1 MNTRRFPRS
10 LSDAWPTEADRTGIH
25 HDDSARAR
33 SVYSDADESAPRAW
47 PFVWI
52 LISITLLLA
61 ALVAFG
67 PSAQQEAED
76 VAASVDDAIAAAQM
90 QAAIDRN
97 CAGLMGRTEMQCAL
111 DTLQEL
117 QPERWIPEDAA
128 RAALAA
134 PFATTDTKE

>member
-25 HDDSARAR
+25 HDD
-33 SVYSDADESAPRAW
+33 DDAPRAW

-52 LISITLLLA
+52 LIGIALLIA
-61 ALVAFG
+61 ALVAFGG

-76 VAASVDDAIAAAQM
+76 VADDAATAQM

-97 CAGLMGRTEMQCAL
+97 CAGLDQRSELQCAL
-111 DTLQEL
+111 DTLHEL
-117 QPERWIPEDAA
+117 QPSRWIPEDAA
-128 RAALAA
+128 RAALAV
-134 PFATTDTKE
+134 PFATTKTKE